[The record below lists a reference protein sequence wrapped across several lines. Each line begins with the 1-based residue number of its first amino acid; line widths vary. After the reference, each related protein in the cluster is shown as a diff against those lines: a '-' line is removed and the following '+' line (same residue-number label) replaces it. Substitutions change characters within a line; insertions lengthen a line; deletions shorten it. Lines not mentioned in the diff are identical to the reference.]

1 MIGDLI
7 KIKVE
12 ELPSRRTRKRPF
24 LRRKGVK
31 IFLLCCLLVAI
42 GGVIAL
48 QIFLDPY
55 RKAAAAFDLSLL
67 SKLEE
72 SSIVYD
78 RNNKELGRLASQNRQ
93 LVTYAQIPQ
102 DLIDVLIA
110 TEDSRFLKHK
120 GVDWYGVA
128 RASVWNTIQSSSKQG
143 ASTITQQ
150 LARQTLRRYERTLD
164 RKVNEAFVAM
174 RIEEVYNK
182 PQILE
187 LYLNR
192 IYFGSGFYGIG
203 AAAQGYFS
211 KPVSALTLEECALLV
226 GLIKNP
232 TLYSPISGDEKLT
245 LRERNE
251 ALDRMVITNKISKD
265 KAAEL
270 KLKPLGTKVSETARS
285 SGYLQQEVENEVEQI
300 LEKQGMQ
307 GIGGKGFK
315 IYTSVDG
322 TIQRAAEASLSARL
336 AEVEALPEYPKA
348 PARETPD
355 QFAKAQAELRA
366 TGNPLTRPA
375 QPGYLQGAALVLD
388 NKTGTVL
395 AMVGGRDFKESQFNR
410 VSLSKRPAG
419 TTFTPFV
426 YATAFAG
433 AHFPGS
439 RIADAPLD
447 NTRIMIG
454 ATTGTLGE
462 WGMETLQPVA
472 EGEISI
478 RQAIAE
484 GKNNCA
490 ARLGLEIGTE
500 KVRDFAKLAGLGD
513 LPTEPS
519 TLLGRGEVNVRDM
532 CLAYTTFANAGVRP
546 AAISYVTR
554 IENNA
559 GQVVYSR
566 APDSYQQVE
575 VTDPVTAWM
584 VHSCLEDALAIG
596 TGAAS
601 KDYGLKGFPAAGKTG
616 THSKSTDLWFA
627 GYSSA
632 VTCVVWSGLDRKETV
647 YPDAFSNR
655 VALPIWADI
664 MNASQEHFAGAEFTP
679 PAGIQQVEL
688 CTVSGKLATDAC
700 LELRPDPSD
709 PTRNKLFK
717 SSYQEYIRAGFRM
730 ALSCD
735 FHSKSQEIPP
745 PSINEPPLIFTPP
758 GFGVQTET
766 EEAVPV
772 SLKSPTLEGDDPYKA
787 NYGIQI
793 ASADPAKPPRATTVK
808 EEPATPSLPD
818 LPDFKPGAD
827 PLMPQPGRIDI
838 VE

>member
-31 IFLLCCLLVAI
+31 IFFLCCLILAI
-42 GGVIAL
+42 AGVIGL
-48 QIFLDPY
+48 QIYLDPY

-93 LVTYAQIPQ
+93 LITYSQIPQ

-110 TEDSRFLKHK
+110 TEDSRFLNHK

-128 RASVWNTIQSSSKQG
+128 RAAFFNTVQASSKQG

-150 LARQTLRRYERTLD
+150 LVKQTTLRYDRTLE
-164 RKVNEAFVAM
+164 RKLNEAFIAM
-174 RIEEVYNK
+174 RIEEVYSK
-182 PQILE
+182 PQIIE

-211 KPVSALTLEECALLV
+211 KPVSALTLEESAMLV

-232 TLYSPISGDEKLT
+232 STYSPVSGDQNLT

-251 ALDRMVITNKISKD
+251 SIDRMAITDKITKA

-270 KLKPLGTKVSETARS
+270 KLKPLGLKLSETARA

-315 IYTSVDG
+315 VYTSVDG
-322 TIQRAAEASLSARL
+322 TIQRAAEASMSARL
-336 AEVEALPEYPKA
+336 AEVEALPEYPKP
-348 PARETPD
+348 PARETRAL
-355 QFAKAQAELRA
+355 FAKAQAELRA
-366 TGNPLTRPA
+366 TGNPLTRAA

-388 NKTGTVL
+388 NKTGAVL

-410 VSLSKRPAG
+410 VNLSKRPAG

-439 RIADAPLD
+439 RITDAPLD

-478 RQAIAE
+478 RQAFAE

-490 ARLGLEIGTE
+490 ARLGLEIGTD

-566 APDSYQQVE
+566 APDSYQQVQ

-584 VHSCLEDALAIG
+584 VHSCLDDALSIG
-596 TGAAS
+596 TGAVS
-601 KDYGLKGFPAAGKTG
+601 KDYGLKDFPAAGKTG

-632 VTCVVWSGLDRKETV
+632 VTCVVWTGLDRKETV

-655 VALPIWADI
+655 VALPIWTDI
-664 MNASQEHFAGAEFTP
+664 MNASQEHFAGAAFTP
-679 PAGIQQVEL
+679 PAGIQEVEL
-688 CTVSGKLATDAC
+688 CKASGKLATDAC
-700 LELRPDPSD
+700 LELQPDPSD

-730 ALSCD
+730 ALTCD
-735 FHSKSQEIPP
+735 VHSKTQEIPP
-745 PSINEPPLIFTPP
+745 PSINEPPLIFSPP
-758 GFGVQTET
+758 GVGVPTET

-772 SLKSPTLEGDDPYKA
+772 FLKSPTLVGDDPYKA
-787 NYGIQI
+787 NYGTQT
-793 ASADPAKPPRATTVK
+793 ASADPAKPPRAPVVK
-808 EEPATPSLPD
+808 DEPAAPTLPSMPT
-818 LPDFKPGAD
+818 FKPGAD
-827 PLMPQPGRIDI
+827 PLSPPPERAD
-838 VE
+838 VP